1 MDILYA
7 QSVKQTLIPLESTST
22 AKVDAIHPI
31 N

>member
-7 QSVKQTLIPLESTST
+7 QSVKQTLIPLESISI
-22 AKVDAIHPI
+22 AKVNAIHPI